1 MNKKVLIIVVCVMV
15 LVAIGAIVV
24 VNINNKNNDNQNSD
38 VLKEEESLNLTVSYL
53 GVDVTPGVEFSSEN
67 IPEEGE
73 YSQIPS
79 CAFQGTDNVVIYSHV
94 EITSAQIDG
103 SERVYSV
110 YFLDDEISTPEGVKI
125 TDARADVIDAY
136 GDDFEGN
143 DNKIT
148 YVDGKV
154 ELSFLIEN
162 DVVTSIEYV
171 YVIE

>member
-1 MNKKVLIIVVCVMV
+1 MNKKVLIIIVCVMII
-15 LVAIGAIVV
+15 VAICAIFL
-24 VNINNKNNDNQNSD
+24 VNISNKNSDNPNSD
-38 VLKEEESLNLTVSYL
+38 VLKEKETLNLTVSYL
-53 GVDVTPGVEFSSEN
+53 GVDVTPGEPFNSSD
-67 IPEEGE
+67 IPEDGE

-79 CAFQGTDNVVIYSHV
+79 CAFEGTDNVAIYSHV

-125 TDARADVIDAY
+125 TDARSDVIDAY